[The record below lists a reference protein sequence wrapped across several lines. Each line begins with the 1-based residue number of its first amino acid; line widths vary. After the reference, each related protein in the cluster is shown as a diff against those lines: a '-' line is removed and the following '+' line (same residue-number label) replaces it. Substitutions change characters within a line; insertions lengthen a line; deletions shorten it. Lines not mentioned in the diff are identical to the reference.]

1 MKLDLCYNLF
11 ISLFAYKKQIGGPF
25 CVFVVWFSLAR
36 VFFYFFFLLWYLGEG
51 GEEGVRWVGLLIF

>member
-36 VFFYFFFLLWYLGEG
+36 VLFFFFSFCGIWGKGARKELGG
-51 GEEGVRWVGLLIF
+51 